1 MTILLNYINYFN
13 NDKNEFYAWAPSRKD
28 EDGRLVQIGYPIY
41 EERFMDFIKDS
52 GKSSFLRQ
60 DYLDIISRRT
70 PKGANLKDF
79 IDIADEELFYAIFTY
94 FIRGERFCDGFWAKA
109 IDNKVFLK
117 ILLKLQLLQES
128 NT

>member
-1 MTILLNYINYFN
+1 MTILLNYISYFI
-13 NDKNEFYAWAPSRKD
+13 NDKNEFYTWAPSRKD

-41 EERFMDFIKDS
+41 KERFMDFIKDA
-52 GKSSFLRQ
+52 GKSSFLKQ

-79 IDIADEELFYAIFTY
+79 IDMADEELFYAIFTY
-94 FIRGERFCDGFWAKA
+94 FIRGERFRDGLWAKA
-109 IDNKVFLK
+109 IDDKVSLK
-117 ILLKLQLLQES
+117 ILLKLQLLQGS